1 MNAMAERVAHTR
13 TTPIYGIG
21 AVSRLTGIPIVTL
34 RWIER
39 QGLVSP
45 ARSDGRH
52 RLFSDEEIE
61 LLNEVRNL
69 MDEHVNLPGIRI
81 ILRLRLEIR
90 EGRSTEAT
98 AAAGSRRANKR
109 TKGGIRK

>member
-1 MNAMAERVAHTR
+1 MNTTTERVAHTR

-21 AVSRLTGIPIVTL
+21 AVSRLTGISIVTL
-34 RWIER
+34 RWIEK

-61 LLNEVRNL
+61 LLNEVRSL
-69 MDEHVNLPGIRI
+69 LDEHVNLPGIRM

-90 EGRSTEAT
+90 DIRSTEAK

-109 TKGGIRK
+109 IKGGIRK